1 MDNSIIVSIISA
13 IVTIFTVVINTKIS
27 NNEMQHKLET
37 AQAVTETKLE
47 ALSADIQECT
57 TVMRQVPVTVEQVK
71 VINHR
76 ISDLERDVY
85 AHQRTAG

>member
-13 IVTIFTVVINTKIS
+13 IVTIFTVVINTKLS
-27 NNEMQHKLET
+27 TNEMQHKLET

-47 ALSADIQECT
+47 TLSSDIQECT
-57 TVMRQVPVTVEQVK
+57 TVVRQVPVTVEQIK

-76 ISDLERDVY
+76 LSDLERDVY
-85 AHQRTAG
+85 ASQRTAG

>member
-13 IVTIFTVVINTKIS
+13 IVTIFTVVINTKLS
-27 NNEMQHKLET
+27 NSEMQHKLET

-47 ALSADIQECT
+47 TLSADIQECT
-57 TVMRQVPVTVEQVK
+57 TIVRQVPVTVEQIK

-76 ISDLERDVY
+76 LSDLERETY
-85 AHQRTAG
+85 ASQRTAG

>member
-27 NNEMQHKLET
+27 NSEMQHKLET

-47 ALSADIQECT
+47 TLSADIQECT
-57 TVMRQVPVTVEQVK
+57 TVVRQVPVTVEQIK

-76 ISDLERDVY
+76 LSDLEREIY
-85 AHQRTAG
+85 ASQRTAG

>member
-13 IVTIFTVVINTKIS
+13 VVTIFTVVINTKIS
-27 NNEMQHKLET
+27 NNEMHHKLET

-47 ALSADIQECT
+47 TLSSDIQECMT
-57 TVMRQVPVTVEQVK
+57 IVRQAPVTVEQIK

-76 ISDLERDVY
+76 LSDLERDVY
-85 AHQRTAG
+85 ANQRTAG